1 MKKKLTDLAVAMTF
15 MAMAFLLLATFNLL
29 DSLIK

>member
-1 MKKKLTDLAVAMTF
+1 MKNKFTDFAIAMTF
-15 MAMAFLLLATFNLL
+15 MAIAFLLLATFNLL

>member
-1 MKKKLTDLAVAMTF
+1 MKDKITKLSVALTFLAIIFGIM
-15 MAMAFLLLATFNLL
+15 ATFNLL